1 MIRQDYIMRMIE
13 QLVKVL
19 SKVISNKKSGNY
31 HKAIDNIK
39 NAFQNILGLDYNL
52 LDALSAEDIISL
64 FKISNDDTKLSIN
77 CIIIAKLF
85 KEKADIK
92 ELINKENPSSV
103 ADYRKALSL
112 YLEGILNIGDIDLD
126 QSMYHDDVKEILR
139 KIDEYEIP
147 KETKFKLT
155 EYYKIY

>member
-19 SKVISNKKSGNY
+19 SKVISNKKSENY
-31 HKAIDNIK
+31 HEAIDNID
-39 NAFQNILGLDYNL
+39 NAFQNILGLDYDL
-52 LDALSAEDIISL
+52 LDTLSVKDIISL
-64 FKISNDDTKLSIN
+64 LNISSNNTKFSIN

-92 ELINKENPSSV
+92 ELINKGNPSSV
-103 ADYRKALSL
+103 AYYKKALSL

-126 QSMYHDDVKEILR
+126 QSTYHDDVKDILS
-139 KIDEYEIP
+139 KIDKHEISNG
-147 KETKFKLT
+147 TKFKLT